1 MNIIKNR
8 VPLQSRSIQSDTL
21 FLPFSLHVNYLVQ
34 RINWVQYFRGLP
46 WSERKQLLSL
56 SLAILHIP
64 LLYWDIRGVVCMPAR
79 FSEVQLLS
87 YFLGSLLRSVWS
99 SWNTITI
106 REIASVQA
114 NGPTKLVANF
124 AISFRNHRM
133 KTIYYNW
140 YTSFLS

>member
-1 MNIIKNR
+1 
-8 VPLQSRSIQSDTL
+8 
-21 FLPFSLHVNYLVQ
+21 
-34 RINWVQYFRGLP
+34 
-46 WSERKQLLSL
+46 
-56 SLAILHIP
+56 
-64 LLYWDIRGVVCMPAR
+64 MPAR

-87 YFLGSLLRSVWS
+87 YFLGSLLRS